1 MNNEILVVV
10 KDPGKPAVQKRI
22 PNTLDAFQREVDGY
36 IETVRIA
43 SGLIAVVNEEGRLRG
58 LPSSGIKGLV
68 GTVVICAEHKDEFAG
83 LKQQDADFLVELLRA

>member
-36 IETVRIA
+36 IETVRI
-43 SGLIAVVNEEGRLRG
+43 GTGVIAVVNEEGRLRG
-58 LPSSGIKGLV
+58 LPESGIKGLV
-68 GTVVICAEHKDEFAG
+68 GTVVFCADDDDEFAG
-83 LKQQDADFLVELLRA
+83 LKQADADLLVEILP